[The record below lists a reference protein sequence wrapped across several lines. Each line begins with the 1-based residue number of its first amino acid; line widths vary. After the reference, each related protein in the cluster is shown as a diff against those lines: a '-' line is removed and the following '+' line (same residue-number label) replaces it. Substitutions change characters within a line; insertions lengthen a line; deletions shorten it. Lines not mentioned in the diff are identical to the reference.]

1 MRARLLTLAMVLAI
15 AGGRA
20 GAQDELQLG
29 PLAPGLEGSA
39 FFSPYDNLDLK
50 VLAALDQAK
59 AGTTVYMSYYS
70 LSYADYP
77 KMFKKLKDRGVTL
90 KLNFYEGTMLDP
102 TYLIDD
108 ELKAAGFDVVLV
120 PNLRSPTGTAS
131 MHTKFT
137 VVNDELVVTG
147 SANLSASA
155 SLANHEHVIVC
166 KNKDL
171 ATIYKA
177 EFEEQRAAEKKMR
190 SAMTPAEWT
199 TFQQQK
205 TFPADWSG
213 SRASALNTALRAVDK
228 KSQNPLD
235 VVKTYFSPDD
245 QCEGVAVREIQKATK
260 SVHVAMYSFVSSALG
275 QALVDAA
282 RRGCEVIVVAD
293 EHQQSIDAA
302 EAVNSMLEGEAS
314 IRYVRGKNSLGN
326 YSAIHHKY
334 AIIDN
339 AVVLGGSFN
348 WTVQANRYND
358 ENLIVIKSKALA
370 RRFTSD
376 FATLL
381 STYDPTGALPAV
393 EGQGPTAR
401 VLLCV
406 AVNFAVPKGWEVV
419 VYGDA
424 PTLGGGDPKKGVA
437 LRTSRS
443 VEPNWLGSVVLP
455 KGQEATYKLAVR
467 KPGSLVNNIADPA
480 GAQVLL
486 EAGNATTT
494 AHKVKVN
501 PLGVAQLVRD
511 AWKGTAPTFP
521 PGN

>member
-20 GAQDELQLG
+20 GAQDELQLA

-70 LSYADYP
+70 LSYAEYP
-77 KMFKKLKDRGVTL
+77 KMFKKLKDRGVTVR
-90 KLNFYEGTMLDP
+90 LNLYEQTMLDP

-108 ELKAAGFDVVLV
+108 ELKAAGFDVLLV
-120 PNLRSPTGTAS
+120 PNLRSPTGTS
-131 MHTKFT
+131 SLHTKFT
-137 VVNDELVVTG
+137 VVNDELIVTG

-155 SLANHEHVIVC
+155 SLANHEHVVIC

-171 ATIYKA
+171 ATVYKT
-177 EFEEQRAAEKKMR
+177 EFEEQRKAEKKMR
-190 SAMTPAEWT
+190 QAMTPAEWT

-205 TFPADWSG
+205 TFPADWTG
-213 SRASALNTALRAVDK
+213 ARANALSTALRAIDK
-228 KSQNPLD
+228 KAQNPLD
-235 VVKTYFSPDD
+235 VVRSYFSPDD
-245 QCEGVAVREIQKATK
+245 VCETVAVREIQKATK
-260 SVHVAMYSFVSSALG
+260 SVRVAMYSFVSSALG
-275 QALVDAA
+275 RALVDAA
-282 RRGCEVIVVAD
+282 RRGCEVTVIAD
-293 EHQQSIDAA
+293 DHMQSIDAA
-302 EAVNSMLEGEAS
+302 EAVNSMLEGEPN
-314 IRYVRGKNSLGN
+314 IRYIKAHNSLGN
-326 YSAIHHKY
+326 YSSIHHKY
-334 AIIDN
+334 GIIDEK
-339 AVVLGGSFN
+339 VVLGGSFN

-358 ENLIVIKSKALA
+358 ENLIVVSSPALA
-370 RRFTSD
+370 KRFTGD

-381 STYDPTGALPAV
+381 STYDPTAPLPTIDN
-393 EGQGPTAR
+393 QSPTAR

-501 PLGVAQLVRD
+501 ALGVAQLVRD
-511 AWKGTAPTFP
+511 AWKGAAPTFP